1 MILYTLRCAH
11 DHHFEQWFDN
21 SGDFDAKKTAGE
33 LVCPE
38 CGERQVDKAIMAP
51 NVGRSAAAAPAPAP
65 APACT
70 PMGCGG
76 CQFAGQH

>member
-11 DHHFEQWFDN
+11 DHHFEHWFDN
-21 SGDFDAKKTAGE
+21 SGDYDAKKSAGM

-38 CGERQVDKAIMAP
+38 CGDQKVEKAIMAP
-51 NVGRSAAAAPAPAP
+51 NVAKSSASPAP

-70 PMGCGG
+70 PTGCGG

>member
-11 DHHFEQWFDN
+11 DHHFEHWFDN
-21 SGDFDAKKTAGE
+21 SGDFDAKKAGGQ
-33 LVCPE
+33 LTCPE
-38 CGERQVDKAIMAP
+38 CGDTRVEKAIMAP
-51 NVGRSAAAAPAPAP
+51 NVGKSVAAAPAPT
-65 APACT
+65 CT

>member
-21 SGDFDAKKTAGE
+21 SADFDAKKADGA

-38 CGERQVDKAIMAP
+38 CGETTVDKAIMAP
-51 NVGRSAAAAPAPAP
+51 NVGKAAAAP

>member
-21 SGDFDAKKTAGE
+21 STDYETKKAAGALACPQCGDTG
-33 LVCPE
+33 V
-38 CGERQVDKAIMAP
+38 QKAIMAP
-51 NVGRSAAAAPAPAP
+51 NVAKAAAAP